1 MNNFDLYIERA
12 YLEELPEKTIKSYA
26 FDWDD
31 NIQFLPTKIKLRDF
45 NNNLIKDFST
55 EEFAIERNNP
65 EISNKIESGEYEWDF
80 SSFRNDEEFFQDV
93 KKATPG
99 PSWNDFVECLN
110 HGFLFAI
117 ITARGHSINAYKKV
131 IYDMIISN
139 QDGISKD
146 QVVESI
152 KEFRGAVGH
161 NIQLNDERIIKKY
174 INQGR
179 YYPVSN
185 PEVQSILGA
194 SGGASSPEKLKV
206 KALMDFRGYVNI
218 MGGVLVK
225 KIGDR
230 EITVGFSDDDKKN
243 YMTMKR
249 ATEKEGMDNV
259 VLKYTGKENNLN

>member
-1 MNNFDLYIERA
+1 MNIFDNYLEEVF
-12 YLEELPEKTIKSYA
+12 LEELPEKTIKSYA

-31 NIQFLPTKIKLRDF
+31 NIQFLPTTIKLKDT
-45 NNNLIKDFST
+45 NNNLISIST
-55 EEFAIERNNP
+55 EEFAIERNSP
-65 EISNKIESGEYEWDF
+65 EILSKIETGEYYWDF
-80 SSFRNDEEFFQDV
+80 SSFENDTEFFQDV

-99 PSWNDFVECLN
+99 PSWNDFVECIN

-139 QDGISKD
+139 QDGINKD
-146 QVVESI
+146 QVVKNI
-152 KEFRGAVGH
+152 KEFRMAVGH

-185 PEVQSILGA
+185 PEVKSILGG

-206 KALMDFRGYVNI
+206 KALIDFRSYVKI
-218 MGGVLVK
+218 MGGVLIK
-225 KIGDR
+225 KIGNR
-230 EITVGFSDDDKKN
+230 EITVGFSDDDEKN
-243 YMTMKR
+243 YMAMKT
-249 ATEKEGMDNV
+249 ATEKENMNNV
-259 VLKYTGKENNLN
+259 VLKYTGKNNLN